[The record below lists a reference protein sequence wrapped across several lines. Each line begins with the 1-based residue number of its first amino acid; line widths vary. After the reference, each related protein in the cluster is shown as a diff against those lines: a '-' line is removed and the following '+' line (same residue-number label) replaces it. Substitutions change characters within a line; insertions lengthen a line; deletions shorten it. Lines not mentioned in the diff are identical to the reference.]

1 MTTTAFDDQYLAA
14 PEPVRQPYDTVA
26 ILRRNIAALEVAMKQ
41 QTERAEAAE
50 AELAKLREQ
59 KPVAWINLNK
69 WTPSNWPRC
78 VTPEEY
84 EKERELLTKLTAVYA
99 APVPA
104 PHKGATHCDDC
115 GLTWLDDGLNPLW
128 CPYCKDPVHAAAVL
142 DEPLLCDTCGAQC
155 DDPWHY
161 SKDNQRHLHA
171 CDDCYES
178 CITVNERNARRYLAL
193 RNAAKTQEGRI
204 KVQAIFW
211 HMGSRKD
218 IDAAAD
224 RLLEGG
230 E

>member
-1 MTTTAFDDQYLAA
+1 MTTTAHEDQFTAA

-26 ILRRNIAALEVAMKQ
+26 ILKRNVAALEVSLKQ

-50 AELAKLREQ
+50 AELAKLAQQ
-59 KPVAWINLNK
+59 KPAVYANLK
-69 WTPSNWPRC
+69 QLKAIPTYGKT
-78 VTPEEY
+78 V
-84 EKERELLTKLTAVYA
+84 LLKTLPQDGLSPLYA

-193 RNAAKTQEGRI
+193 RNAAKTQEGRV